1 MAKKAIVLSKSDP
14 AGETMLGAFR
24 GMGFTETDDPNLLKM
39 DEVYLLILDPLIVPA
54 EEYRT
59 PSSPSPYPADFDSL
73 AKRLSI
79 DYFVMASRH
88 WSQSGQPCLTVHPTG
103 NFGKAVYG
111 GRPRELQRTLA
122 NPMRDVFMEL
132 VADPPHGF
140 QVSLEATHHSPTQ
153 FETPMF
159 FAEVGSGE
167 RQWRDEAVCRY
178 LAEAIVRGVGSN
190 GRAPVAV
197 GFGGG
202 HYCPTFSVLERET
215 AFGHVAAKY
224 ALDLLTEDLF
234 GQMVERTLDGVDLAS
249 LDPGLRGWERKK
261 VEVALGKLGIPMG

>member
-24 GMGFTETDDPNLLKM
+24 GMGFTETDDPRLLKM
-39 DEVYLLILDPLIVPA
+39 GEVYLLVLEPLIVPA

-59 PSSPSPYPADFDSL
+59 PSSPSPYPADFDSM

-132 VADPPHGF
+132 AAEPPHGF

-178 LAEAIVRGVGSN
+178 LAEAILAGVKADGE
-190 GRAPVAV
+190 APVSI

-202 HYCPTFSVLERET
+202 HYCPTFSVMENER

-224 ALDLLTEDLF
+224 ALDMLTEELVS
-234 GQMVERTLDGVDLAS
+234 QMVERTLDGVESAV
-249 LDPGLRGWERKK
+249 LDGGLKGWERKK
-261 VEVALGKLGIPMG
+261 VEVTLKKLDISY